1 MNMNATTT
9 TKTTLDSLPLSSG
22 DLPTRYDRWRLL
34 DYIRLFRVAD
44 SKADSAA
51 QRGDRDLMEVCILAK
66 IAANERTRWELHHI
80 GGMAAAW

>member
-1 MNMNATTT
+1 MNATTT
-9 TKTTLDSLPLSSG
+9 TKIILDRPPLPSG
-22 DLPTRYDRWRLL
+22 DLPTRYDRLRLL

-66 IAANERTRWELHHI
+66 IAARERAEWELRHL